1 MDRMKSPG
9 VVVVAEADPHVEL
22 AELAGQL
29 ERYCPGSQAEYIRDL
44 RRLLKRAKMTQPR
57 RTESRP

>member
-1 MDRMKSPG
+1 MKSFG
-9 VVVVAEADPHVEL
+9 AVVTAGADPHAEL

-29 ERYCPGSQAEYIRDL
+29 ERLCPGSQAEYIRDL
-44 RRLLKRAKMTQPR
+44 RRALRRAKMTQPR